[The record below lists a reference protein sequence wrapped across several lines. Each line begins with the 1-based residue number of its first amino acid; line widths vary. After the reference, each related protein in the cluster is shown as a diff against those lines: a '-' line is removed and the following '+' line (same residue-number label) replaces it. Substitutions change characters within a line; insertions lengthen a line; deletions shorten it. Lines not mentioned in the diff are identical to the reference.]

1 MDYVEEKQVESGLN
15 YEDYVDYLDW
25 IIKIMQIMWIELWR
39 LYGLCGFNVDYVDY
53 VDYVEEKQV
62 ESGLNYEGTKTHR
75 AHPPL
80 SSSLIQ

>member
-1 MDYVEEKQVESGLN
+1 MK
-15 YEDYVDYLDW
+15 
-25 IIKIMQIMWIELWR
+25 IIWIMWIQ
-39 LYGLCGFNVDYVDY
+39 CGFNVDYVDY
-53 VDYVEEKQV
+53 VEEKPV